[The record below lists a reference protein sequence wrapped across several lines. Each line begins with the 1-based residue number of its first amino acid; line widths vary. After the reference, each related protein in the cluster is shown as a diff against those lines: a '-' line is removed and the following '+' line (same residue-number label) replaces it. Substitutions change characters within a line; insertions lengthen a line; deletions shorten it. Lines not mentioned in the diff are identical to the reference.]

1 MTKNL
6 YYVILNETT
15 GEELAHLGNNHT
27 LYNDAWNPCDTVTC
41 RFYLWVNGRTYQARK
56 EDLRNKAVDFSNNQV
71 PGLDLIELEI
81 IRAFFEKY
89 GRRYGLLK
97 EFKENGI
104 I

>member
-1 MTKNL
+1 MKNL
-6 YYVILNETT
+6 YYVIRNERT
-15 GEELAHLGNNHT
+15 GEEVAHLGNNHT
-27 LYNDAWNPCDTVTC
+27 IYNDAWSPYDTVTS

-56 EDLRNKAVDFSNNQV
+56 QDLENKAIEFSNNQA
-71 PGLDLIELEI
+71 PGLDLLELET

-97 EFKENGI
+97 DFRENGI